1 MMDYDSEPIRGLPGE
16 LPEGERI
23 LWQGSPDWRVFV
35 RSALFG
41 RWIVGYF
48 AILAFWSI
56 ATGSFGGAIGSV
68 VAGSL
73 TYTLLAG
80 FAALVGKTTVYTI
93 TNRRVVLRVGIALN
107 KCINLPL
114 HLIGSA
120 DIRSLGNDF
129 GDISLLM
136 TERHGLGYLMLWPHA
151 RPFRFS
157 KPEPMLRALKDSS
170 SAAKVLA
177 DACAAVGKR
186 NRDDK
191 LLESIA
197 TQGAAA

>member
-1 MMDYDSEPIRGLPGE
+1 LDS
-16 LPEGERI
+16 
-23 LWQGSPDWRVFV
+23 
-35 RSALFG
+35 
-41 RWIVGYF
+41 WIF
-48 AILAFWSI
+48 CH
-56 ATGSFGGAIGSV
+56 SFGGAIGSV

-170 SAAKVLA
+170 SAAKILA